1 MAKVD
6 AIGLRRFKRGEA
18 VSSFALKDWTAAVG
32 EKTASKR
39 ASVVLR
45 HARPAE
51 RLVLEDL
58 QWRASLVHPAYR
70 DTLLQDRSIVHLPAE
85 HLRDGSAIVAEV
97 DGKVTGFAIVLP
109 VGEGESEL
117 DGLFVEPEMSGQGI
131 GKVLVEAAMRRAQM
145 SDAVLLK
152 VVAALE
158 VEGFYRRC
166 GFELTGETETLLGK
180 ALIMVLRLRD

>member
-51 RLVLEDL
+51 RLALEDL

-70 DTLLQDRSIVHLPAE
+70 DALLQDRSIVHLPAE

-117 DGLFVEPEMSGQGI
+117 DGLFVESEMSGQGI
-131 GKVLVEAAMRRAQM
+131 GKILVEAAMRRARM

-152 VVAALE
+152 IVAALE

-180 ALIMVLRLRD
+180 VLIMVLRLRD